1 MILAIDTSTQWMGI
15 ALLQDTQ
22 ILYEKVWRTS
32 RRHTVE
38 LAPAIQQAVQDCGLQ
53 ISDLKAIGVALGPG
67 SFTSLRIGLAVAKG
81 LALTQRIP
89 VVGIPSLDI
98 TAASLPVQDIP
109 LIAVLRAGRER
120 LAAQT
125 YQAEDNRWKSS
136 GEITITTALEL
147 ESAIN
152 CPTLVCGELEPEE
165 RRILER
171 RWRNALLPD
180 PADCVRRPARLA
192 VLTAERFKT
201 GQFDD
206 VVTLAPIYL
215 HTLNT
220 PALNQA

>member
-15 ALLQDTQ
+15 ALLQDAQ
-22 ILYEKVWRTS
+22 ILYEKVWRTK

-38 LAPAIQQAVQDCGLQ
+38 LAPAIQEAVQDCGLR
-53 ISDLKAIGVALGPG
+53 IGDLEAIGVALGPG

-81 LALTQRIP
+81 LALTQRVP
-89 VVGIPSLDI
+89 VIGIPSLDI
-98 TAASLPVQDIP
+98 TAAGLPVRDIP

-125 YQAEDNRWKSS
+125 YQAEDGRWVAA
-136 GEITITTALEL
+136 GGITITTAQEL
-147 ESAIN
+147 ESALDSR
-152 CPTLVCGELEPEE
+152 TLVSGELEPDE

-192 VLTAERFKT
+192 VLTAERFKA

>member
-15 ALLQDTQ
+15 ALLQDAQ
-22 ILYEKVWRTS
+22 VLYEKIWRTK

-38 LAPAIQQAVQDCGLQ
+38 LAPAIQEAVSDCGLQ
-53 ISDLKAIGVALGPG
+53 IGDLEAIGVALGPG

-81 LALTQRIP
+81 LALTQRVP
-89 VVGIPSLDI
+89 VIGIPSLDI
-98 TAASLPVQDIP
+98 TAAGLPVRDIP
-109 LIAVLRAGRER
+109 LIAVLRAGRDR
-120 LAAQT
+120 LAACT
-125 YQAEDNRWKSS
+125 YQAENDCWKSS

-147 ESAIN
+147 ESAIDS
-152 CPTLVCGELEPEE
+152 PTLVCGELEPEE
-165 RRILER
+165 RRVLER
-171 RWRNALLPD
+171 RWRNALLAD

-192 VLTAERFKT
+192 ALTAERFKA